1 MQFLYNSPSEISSGF
16 PPVSVV
22 TEELLHANS
31 IYNESVELF
40 DRLKHSNHC
49 CQCEKRRPVKIAT
62 VVFLDEH
69 FACSFPL
76 SLCEPCS
83 RLAPIV
89 ATHQDRPIYFFAAGM
104 VLADRKSVV

>member
-40 DRLKHSNHC
+40 ERLKHSNHC
-49 CQCEKRRPVKIAT
+49 CQCEKRRPVKKKETGNGPFQTKI
-62 VVFLDEH
+62 VFS
-69 FACSFPL
+69 SFW
-76 SLCEPCS
+76 S
-83 RLAPIV
+83 
-89 ATHQDRPIYFFAAGM
+89 
-104 VLADRKSVV
+104 